1 MNEDPTEKLIREL
14 KEENEKLKK
23 RMAAGK
29 IDADFI
35 DEDGDGIDDRGN
47 EFVEKFPLA
56 LLTLHSLFFS
66 YDLSHFL
73 VKRTAYLKPSFVG
86 KVINSP
92 L

>member
-66 YDLSHFL
+66 YLTCLIFSEANGLSKTFIC
-73 VKRTAYLKPSFVG
+73 R
-86 KVINSP
+86 
-92 L
+92 